1 MTTITLRS
9 FSSGRKPSKRTYDVA
24 SRRDG
29 KRFKIW
35 PEVHKKRSVALED
48 LSASPSPHTTPL
60 LDSPEAKDVDRGF
73 RRRWQ
78 HLERGDF
85 DDEDERVSEAHWAI
99 VAAVVSSTSI
109 VIAFFVFVALAFHA
123 RADVVAVRHR
133 ASRPQEFASPV
144 LAQLIAYGENVTVPA
159 APAKSYRPQ
168 MSSKL
173 MAMGDA
179 DVQCSAEAVTTRA
192 AAVAAI
198 ITGSSAQAA
207 SSNVSRK
214 DCNPPECG

>member
-1 MTTITLRS
+1 MLLANVGSEEGGITNS
-9 FSSGRKPSKRTYDVA
+9 VQGWKVIPKVNH
-24 SRRDG
+24 RRAHRDDNDELQDE
-29 KRFKIW
+29 K
-35 PEVHKKRSVALED
+35 
-48 LSASPSPHTTPL
+48 T
-60 LDSPEAKDVDRGF
+60 EAKDVDRGF